1 MNRNIKKS
9 TVVLII
15 GILAAFSVFPAFAA
29 APSNDDFDDAN
40 VISELPFSDAVD
52 TTGATTADDDPDCFG
67 QGPTVWY
74 EFTPEE
80 DVNVRADT
88 VGSDYDTTLSVYTGS
103 RGDLTQIAC
112 NDGAVDLQSR
122 VQFEAV
128 AGETY
133 FFMVGAFGGGPGGQ
147 LVFSADTYN
156 GKEEQKGKEDP
167 TSALRTVK
175 GKVRVQGFTRGETGS
190 KYRFNSLNATYR
202 ISSTVDDQRIT
213 VGLIARPDV
222 EQPYW
227 YVNSSAEGVPAD
239 IHCSE
244 GSKVW
249 EESVYDEGQGAG
261 CLGVMDLAFNTSYTV
276 VIIPSDENRW
286 SVWINGVKVAE
297 LIGEQA
303 DHSQDEFLGSFQ
315 IFDADDCL
323 VLTESPPTTIEA
335 GCKPPTPGTTEGS
348 SPLAFNAPIQVDD
361 TLFEMPLSY
370 ADQRQASIDSQL
382 DSQLVFNAPVEV
394 DDTLFERPMSYADQR
409 QAVIDSRG
417 RIYITAVVPRNAGD
431 GFGTR
436 RQCVIWRSL
445 DQGRTWSQF
454 AIVSANTG
462 NIPARSGS
470 LAVDSQDRL
479 HVVFYDSAAP
489 DAIWYRRFHPGTN
502 TWSPSLSQAPRII
515 ARPALDHPTL
525 VVHPNNDNFLLVAW
539 DGLRYSTSSN
549 GGFAWSSVRSFGS
562 GGATARAVP
571 LILSNGNWLISTGHQ
586 QRISRNQGASWT
598 SVATP
603 DSGADFRGYASNC
616 RRSNNTIHVV
626 YEADIGRGVTEIRY
640 VTSGPFGA
648 GWSSPIS
655 ISRRAGWWQSF
666 PGITVDEN
674 DTLHVTWF
682 ESNTY
687 DPGTPYSNS
696 PAGIWNG
703 KEIKVMSKPL
713 GEPWQNLRTIGPG
726 STNVWPNFSYN
737 NQLPGDNR
745 IVLTFGRHPP
755 SDSEAVVVFGNVQ

>member
-1 MNRNIKKS
+1 MG
-9 TVVLII
+9 LII

-112 NDGAVDLQSR
+112 NEDAVDLQSR

-147 LVFSADTYN
+147 LVFSADTY
-156 GKEEQKGKEDP
+156 KGEEDP

-175 GKVRVQGFTRGETGS
+175 GKVRIQEFTRGETGS
-190 KYRFNSLNATYR
+190 KYRFSSLNATYR

-244 GSKVW
+244 GVKVW

-276 VIIPSDENRW
+276 VIIPFAEMGGDNGW
-286 SVWINGVKVAE
+286 SVWINDVKVAV

-315 IFDADDCL
+315 IFDANDCL
-323 VLTESPPTTIEA
+323 VLTESPPTTEA
-335 GCKPPTPGTTEGS
+335 GCKSPTPGTTEGS
-348 SPLAFNAPIQVDD
+348 SPLVFNAPVQVDN
-361 TLFEMPLSY
+361 TLFERPLSY
-370 ADQRQASIDSQL
+370 ADQRQASIGSQL
-382 DSQLVFNAPVEV
+382 DSQLAFNAPVQV

-409 QAVIDSRG
+409 QAVIDSQG

-445 DQGRTWSQF
+445 DQGKTWSQF

-489 DAIWYRRFHPGTN
+489 DAIWYRRFTPSTN

-539 DGLRYSTSSN
+539 DGLRYSTSSD
-549 GGFAWSSVRSFGS
+549 GGDTWSSVRSFGS
-562 GGATARAVP
+562 GGATARPVP

-586 QRISRNQGASWT
+586 QRLSTNQGASWT

-616 RRSNNTIHVV
+616 RRSDNTIHVV
-626 YEADIGRGVTEIRY
+626 YEADIGGGVTEIRY
-640 VTSGPFGA
+640 VTANANGS
-648 GWSSPIS
+648 GWSSPLS

-687 DPGTPYSNS
+687 DPGTPYSDS

-703 KEIKVMSKPL
+703 KVIKVMSKPL

-745 IVLTFGRHPP
+745 IVLTYGRNPP